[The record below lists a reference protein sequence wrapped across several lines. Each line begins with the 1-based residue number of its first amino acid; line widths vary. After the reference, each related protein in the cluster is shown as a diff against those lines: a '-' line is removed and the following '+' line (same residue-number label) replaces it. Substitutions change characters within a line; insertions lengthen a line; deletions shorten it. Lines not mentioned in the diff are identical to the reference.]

1 MASEKITAII
11 ESVKALT
18 VLELSEL
25 VKAIEEEFG
34 VSAAALW
41 MKRLRRYPFRLRK
54 KTTLCAH
61 FFVRSAARF
70 FTQKSAGAY

>member
-1 MASEKITAII
+1 MVLYYIPSAARK
-11 ESVKALT
+11 KAFSGENGLN
-18 VLELSEL
+18 LRGAQ
-25 VKAIEEEFG
+25 KKR
-34 VSAAALW
+34 AAALW